1 MMGGTGTSGQY
12 NTPPNR
18 LLLSGLIA
26 TAAGTLGG
34 GGIAGFTQ
42 NLVQVGAPAVVGG
55 VVYSAVTWKN
65 NASADPE
72 ANYLQAIA
80 IAGGSAVALLTVA
93 GAYEFQFDAGS
104 LLFIILLGGSLVVSE
119 TILKAL

>member
-55 VVYSAVTWKN
+55 VV
-65 NASADPE
+65 
-72 ANYLQAIA
+72 
-80 IAGGSAVALLTVA
+80 
-93 GAYEFQFDAGS
+93 
-104 LLFIILLGGSLVVSE
+104 
-119 TILKAL
+119 

>member
-1 MMGGTGTSGQY
+1 MGKGTTGQY
-12 NTPPNR
+12 NTIPNQ

-34 GGIAGFTQ
+34 GGISGFTQ

-55 VVYSAVTWKN
+55 VVYNAVTWNGGDPK
-65 NASADPE
+65 DPE
-72 ANYLQAIA
+72 SNYLQAIA